1 MGGLGGMGGMGGFGG
16 LGGLGGMGGG
26 FGGGLGGMNPSDI
39 SNALGNIDPQ
49 MMQQMINSNPMLSNI
64 ANSNP

>member
-16 LGGLGGMGGG
+16 MGGMGGG
-26 FGGGLGGMNPSDI
+26 FNGLGGGLGMNPNDL
-39 SNALGNIDPQ
+39 SNVLGNIDPQ
-49 MMQQMINSNPMLSNI
+49 MMQQMINSNPMLSSI